1 MDETST
7 VWLQYWQR
15 PRVHRRFDLRTGRC
29 LESKLEKTDKPLT
42 PHFGVC
48 SRCSLGFALV
58 YRTSGAI
65 WLQLGITCFRMDQR
79 KVFFSHERRLG
90 GILSELRIE
99 PRDGSSPALV
109 VRDISIGRALFDEE
123 DFLLWVANSANDIT
137 WVSWISQRW
146 QAVDAGGA
154 ANASTA

>member
-1 MDETST
+1 MGETDT

-29 LESKLEKTDKPLT
+29 LESRLEETDKPLS
-42 PHFGVC
+42 PHFGDC
-48 SRCSLGFALV
+48 ARCSLGFALV
-58 YRTSGAI
+58 YRTLGAV
-65 WLQLGITCFRMDQR
+65 WLQLGTRRFQMDQR

-109 VRDISIGRALFDEE
+109 VRDFSIGRVLFDDE
-123 DFLLWVANSANDIT
+123 DFLLTIANCANDPIWIS
-137 WVSWISQRW
+137 WVSQRW
-146 QAVDAGGA
+146 QAVDACGA
-154 ANASTA
+154 ATASTA